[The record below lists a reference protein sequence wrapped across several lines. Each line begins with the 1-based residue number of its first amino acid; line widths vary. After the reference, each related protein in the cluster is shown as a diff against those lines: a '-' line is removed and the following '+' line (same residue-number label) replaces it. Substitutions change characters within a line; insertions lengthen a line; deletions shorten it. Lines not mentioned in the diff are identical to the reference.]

1 MKKIAVTGA
10 AGVIGRAL
18 CTDLEKDHEVVA
30 IDLHDVQTVVDV
42 RDLES
47 LTKAFTGCEAVV
59 HLAGY
64 SDVLASWEN
73 VRDVNIAGTYNAFEA
88 ARRAGVKHVIFA
100 SSNHAVGMHEMEG
113 GRALYEQGAGVVVR
127 ADDPLRPDSLYGVAK
142 VFGEALGRYYSE
154 AFGLRVACV
163 RIGTILEVDSPTDP
177 SLKVPPFLPKL
188 KPEDTQPRYAATWM
202 SKRDFARLVRAILSR
217 DVPFAVVYG
226 VGDNLTRFWDLEP
239 GRAIY
244 GFWPEDGVR

>member
-1 MKKIAVTGA
+1 MKKIAITGA

-18 CTDLEKDHEVVA
+18 CKDLEKDHEVVA
-30 IDLHDVQTVVDV
+30 IDLHDVPAIVDV
-42 RDLES
+42 RDLEALS
-47 LTKAFTGCEAVV
+47 TAFSGCEAVV

-64 SDVLASWEN
+64 ADVLATWED

-113 GRALYEQGAGVVVR
+113 GRALYEPGAGLVVR
-127 ADDPLRPDSLYGVAK
+127 TDDPLRPDSLYGVAK

-163 RIGTILEVDSPTDP
+163 RIGSIVEVDSPSDP
-177 SLKVPPFLPKL
+177 SLSVPAFLPKL
-188 KPEDTQPRYAATWM
+188 KPEDTR
-202 SKRDFARLVRAILSR
+202 AR
-217 DVPFAVVYG
+217 
-226 VGDNLTRFWDLEP
+226 
-239 GRAIY
+239 
-244 GFWPEDGVR
+244 